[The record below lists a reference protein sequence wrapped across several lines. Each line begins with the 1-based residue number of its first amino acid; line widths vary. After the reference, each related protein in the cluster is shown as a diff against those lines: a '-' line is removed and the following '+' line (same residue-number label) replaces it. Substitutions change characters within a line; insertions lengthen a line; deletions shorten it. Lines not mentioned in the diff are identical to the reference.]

1 MAIIRR
7 WLGAAATLLASLS
20 MVFAFGSVNVAAAPS
35 GKPIVI
41 GGTLSLTG
49 AFAES
54 GQQYYMVDKY
64 WVNQINKEGGLLG
77 RPVKLVIYDDQSDPT
92 TCTALYQK
100 LISTDHV
107 NFLLAPYS
115 TYLGAPVLPIAL
127 ANHMMLWNYGFV
139 GESLFDQAKGMMVT
153 TYNYQDT
160 QYTYGLFQ
168 LLSTLPKSERP
179 TKLAVLTDQNPFTL
193 AVLNGVPGEYG
204 GFVQYAKHYGYQI
217 VMNQQYP
224 ASTTDFTSLVQQAKL
239 AGADGLVVL
248 ALPTD
253 ALDIA
258 RTVGQLGYKPKIEF
272 FGGSQVTTLPNW
284 SSLGAAAKDTIS
296 TTVAMPNQNF
306 NGLAAINTLFKQHNI
321 NVLPSYAASA
331 YALFQVLQ
339 TAVQQTRSLNQVTL
353 DKYVLSH
360 QFNTAIGKIRYK
372 SNGTLPFNGLVVQY
386 TTGKNVVV
394 WPAKYATGKVVT
406 PLP

>member
-1 MAIIRR
+1 M
-7 WLGAAATLLASLS
+7 GVFATVLASLS
-20 MVFAFGSVNVAAAPS
+20 MVLFAGSTTVSAAKAPS
-35 GKPIVI
+35 GPAIVI

-64 WVNQINKEGGLLG
+64 WVSQINKEGGLLG

-100 LISTDHV
+100 LINTDHV

-115 TYLGAPVLPIAL
+115 TYLGAPVLPIVL
-127 ANHMMLWNYGFV
+127 QHHMMLWNYGFV
-139 GESLFDQAKGMMVT
+139 GTSLFDQAKGMMVS
-153 TYNYQDT
+153 TYNYQDI
-160 QYTYGLFQ
+160 QYTYGFFQ
-168 LLSTLPKSERP
+168 LMQSLPKSERP

-193 AVLNGVPGEYG
+193 AVLNGAAGEYG
-204 GFVQYAKHYGYQI
+204 GLVQYAKHYGYKI

-224 ASTTDFTSLVQQAKL
+224 SSTTDFTSLIQQAKL
-239 AGADGLVVL
+239 SGADALIAL

-258 RTVGQLGYKPKIEF
+258 RTVGQLGYKPKVEF

-284 SSLGAAAKDTIS
+284 STLGTADEDNLS
-296 TTVAMPNQNF
+296 TTVAMPNQNY
-306 NGLAAINTLFKQHNI
+306 NGLAQIVQLFKKDGV

-331 YALFQVLQ
+331 YATFQILQ
-339 TAVQQTRSLNQVTL
+339 QAVTKTHSLNQTTV

-360 QFNTAIGKIRYK
+360 QFNTAIGKIAFLK
-372 SNGTLPFNGLVVQY
+372 NGTLPFNGLVVQY
-386 TTGKNVVV
+386 QKGQNVVV
-394 WPAKYATGKVVT
+394 WPSKYATGTFVS

>member
-1 MAIIRR
+1 MAIIRK
-7 WLGAAATLLASLS
+7 WLGALATVVATFS
-20 MVFAFGSVNVAAAPS
+20 MVFFAGSSSVAAAPS
-35 GKPIVI
+35 GAPIVI

-49 AFAES
+49 PFAES
-54 GQQYYMVDKY
+54 GQQYYLVDKY
-64 WVNQINKEGGLLG
+64 WVNQINKDGGLLG
-77 RPVKLVIYDDQSDPT
+77 RPVKLIIYDDQSDPT

-100 LISTDHV
+100 LINTDHV

-127 ANHMMLWNYGFV
+127 SNHMMLWNYGFV
-139 GESLFDQAKGMMVT
+139 GESLFDQAKGMMIT
-153 TYNYQDT
+153 TYNYQDN
-160 QYTYGLFQ
+160 QYSYGLFQ
-168 LLSTLPKSERP
+168 VLNSLPKSERP

-193 AVLNGVPGEYG
+193 AVLSGVPGDYG
-204 GFVQYAKHYGYQI
+204 SFVQYAKHYGYQI

-224 ASTTDFTSLVQQAKL
+224 ATTTNFTSLVQQAKL
-239 AGADGLVVL
+239 AGADGLVAL
-248 ALPTD
+248 SLPTD

-258 RTVGQLGYKPKIEF
+258 RTVGQLGYKPKVEF

-284 SSLGAAAKDTIS
+284 SSLGAAADGTLS
-296 TTVAMPNQNF
+296 TTVAMPNEHF
-306 NGLAAINTLFKQHNI
+306 NGLSTITALFQKNGV

-331 YALFQVLQ
+331 YALFQILQ
-339 TAVQQTRSLNQVTL
+339 TAVTATHSLNQVTV

-372 SNGTLPFNGLVVQY
+372 KNGTLPFNSLVVQY
-386 TTGKNVVV
+386 VNGKNVVV
-394 WPAKYATGKVVT
+394 WPAKYATGKFVT